1 MAKLK
6 KSGMQTGLAALFLSI
21 SLAGQVWAAGPADGQ
36 AGVPY
41 DSQTADPGQAGVSSA
56 GQAADPGQAGM
67 PAAGQA
73 ADPGQT
79 GVPTAGQAA
88 DPGNTGAG
96 SVQAA
101 VRPEAGIIEVESGFV
116 DAKGTF
122 WKMKSGSGFLI
133 ANKEHDT
140 YIVTNSSNVS
150 NTPGKIKKFCKKHA
164 IDTEN
169 MQLANTIRVVVTGDV
184 TASAEVVMKSAERDY
199 CVLSAA
205 NVVSQKESLKI
216 GNSANVQVNDPVY
229 AYGFPKQTDAQAAL
243 EYSELDVRPI
253 QGAVTLTDAYQD
265 NGVYLAHSA
274 PVMQGY
280 EGGPLLDADG
290 YVIGLN
296 CKQSPE
302 EDTGIA
308 YAVPIDEISAVLDN
322 FSIYY
327 GSRAIDE
334 AYAQLTGAYQECTRI
349 LEAGGYKQESV
360 ERLQQALETA
370 DEVMKLEEPSAAVFT
385 NAYQTLWAARDL
397 LEPKTKTLT
406 IVMAVLA
413 ACDGLLLIWMLILAV
428 KNARE
433 KKQMEMQR
441 VQPAYAGQRAGA
453 GSGGR
458 QGAGFRGADAGTGGF
473 DGAHAGIGA
482 GSRGMHAGSGYG
494 GANAG
499 FGAGSGGA
507 NAGFGAGY
515 GGANAGPGADYSGVN
530 AGAGAY
536 AGRQNAA
543 NYRQPVA
550 PPAGRRL
557 RMIRQKTGQTV
568 VLNKNQFIIGKS
580 QTLADFALADNQT
593 VSRKHAML
601 FEDNGGWYVDDL
613 NSLNGTC
620 VNGAKVVPGQ
630 PVKLRS
636 GDEITLSD
644 EAFLVQD

>member
-6 KSGMQTGLAALFLSI
+6 KSGMQTGLAALIVSI

-41 DSQTADPGQAGVSSA
+41 GSQTADPGQAGVSSA
-56 GQAADPGQAGM
+56 GQAADPGQTGM
-67 PAAGQA
+67 PAAGQ
-73 ADPGQT
+73 T
-79 GVPTAGQAA
+79 A

-150 NTPGKIKKFCKKHA
+150 NTPGKIKKFCKKHS

-216 GNSANVQVNDPVY
+216 GSSANVQVNDPVY

-265 NGVYLAHSA
+265 NGIYLAHSA

-296 CKQSPE
+296 CRQSPE

-334 AYAQLTGAYQECTRI
+334 AYVQLTGAYQECTRI
-349 LEAGGYKQESV
+349 LETGGYKQESA

-370 DEVMKLEEPSAAVFT
+370 DEAMKLEEPSAAAFT
-385 NAYQTLWAARDL
+385 NAYQSLLSAQDM
-397 LEPKTKTLT
+397 LEPKTKALT

-441 VQPAYAGQRAGA
+441 VQPAYAGQRAGTGYGGANA
-453 GSGGR
+453 GMGTGYGGAN
-458 QGAGFRGADAGTGGF
+458 AGRDAGYNGVN
-473 DGAHAGIGA
+473 
-482 GSRGMHAGSGYG
+482 AGSGYG

-499 FGAGSGGA
+499 MGYSGG
-507 NAGFGAGY
+507 NAGT
-515 GGANAGPGADYSGVN
+515 
-530 AGAGAY
+530 GAGAY

-620 VNGAKVVPGQ
+620 VNGTKVVPGQ

-636 GDEITLSD
+636 GDEITMSD